1 MVNPKAILVTGA
13 SRGIGRAI
21 ALNLDKKGFLV
32 LAGVRENKDA
42 IALQESASER
52 LIPLILDITSDESL
66 QAAFLKV
73 QEIVQH
79 QGLYGLVNNAGIL
92 ISAPIEMLNL
102 EMLRQQL
109 EVNVIAQVAV
119 TQTFLPLLHMAK
131 GRIINMSSISGIL
144 AVPFLGAY
152 CASKFA
158 LEAISDSMRM
168 ELKPFGIHVA
178 SIEPSFVKTKI
189 WQAALERKNLI
200 RPNVQPDIINY
211 YTQSMEKM
219 GNTAL
224 QATSSASSPE
234 KIARVVTK
242 AFITNSPKSHYCV
255 DRETT
260 LAKISTFLPTPF
272 KQWLLYRRFNLFEK

>member
-73 QEIVQH
+73 QETVQH

-92 ISAPIEMLNL
+92 ISAPIETLNL

-200 RPNVQPDIINY
+200 RPNVQPDIIHY

-224 QATSSASSPE
+224 QATGSASSPE
-234 KIARVVTK
+234 KIAHVVTK